1 MNEKPLSAF
10 WFSKQSRRTQGRYNK
25 QRERATIRRITSP
38 GRIRV
43 CLKLKR
49 ARTREEQPARASTT
63 KISKN
68 LKEVSVMKLGGCRD
82 KLTLE
87 MNNIGD
93 VRTSDPR

>member
-1 MNEKPLSAF
+1 M
-10 WFSKQSRRTQGRYNK
+10 
-25 QRERATIRRITSP
+25 
-38 GRIRV
+38 
-43 CLKLKR
+43 
-49 ARTREEQPARASTT
+49 REEQPTRASAT

-68 LKEVSVMKLGGCRD
+68 PKEVSVMKLGGCRD

>member
-1 MNEKPLSAF
+1 MV
-10 WFSKQSRRTQGRYNK
+10 RRV
-25 QRERATIRRITSP
+25 TSTC
-38 GRIRV
+38 RIRV

-49 ARTREEQPARASTT
+49 ARTREEQLARGSAT
-63 KISKN
+63 KVSKN
-68 LKEVSVMKLGGCRD
+68 PKEVSVMKLGGCRD